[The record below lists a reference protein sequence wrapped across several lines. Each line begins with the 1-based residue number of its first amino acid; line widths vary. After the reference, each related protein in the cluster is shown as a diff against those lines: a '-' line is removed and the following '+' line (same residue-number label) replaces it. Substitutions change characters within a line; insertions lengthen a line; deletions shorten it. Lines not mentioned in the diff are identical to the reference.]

1 MPAHTS
7 RTSARQH
14 YRVIRIGGD
23 KPGTDEGRARGAVIR
38 VRIEEDSEGI
48 VTAAATT
55 LEGRNREPDR

>member
-7 RTSARQH
+7 RATLREH

-38 VRIEEDSEGI
+38 VRIGEDSVAV
-48 VTAAATT
+48 VTAATAK
-55 LEGRNREPDR
+55 REDRYRETDR